1 MADGEG
7 DCQVGP
13 GGARNFDKV
22 GLCPRNLHRAGADL
36 AFLGVMRDDA
46 RCVAA
51 RSRAH
56 RPAWRVPHRS
66 IMRRVS
72 RGGLRRRARQTAVD
86 RHDREDRVRPIRQQD
101 DAFARPTPVEG
112 TQIGLERP

>member
-1 MADGEG
+1 MQAPTRCRDLQERRCPLAVGES

-72 RGGLRRRARQTAVD
+72 DEAASGGASMRRLLVGMITK
-86 RHDREDRVRPIRQQD
+86 I
-101 DAFARPTPVEG
+101 
-112 TQIGLERP
+112 L